1 LLSFGLQKLGAECGH
16 GDVHEIALEG
26 LFVSEVVKSIID
38 EGRPGDLSSLSP
50 SLNDDLRMNFGV
62 DELFG
67 LSEEF
72 SRKNCDGGR
81 AITNLLILSPGD
93 IY

>member
-1 LLSFGLQKLGAECGH
+1 LLSFGLQKFGAECGH
-16 GDVHEIALEG
+16 CDVLKITLEG
-26 LFVSEVVKSIID
+26 LFVLEVVKSIID

-50 SLNDDLRMNFGV
+50 SLDDDLRMNFGV

-81 AITNLLILSPGD
+81 SITDLLILSPGD